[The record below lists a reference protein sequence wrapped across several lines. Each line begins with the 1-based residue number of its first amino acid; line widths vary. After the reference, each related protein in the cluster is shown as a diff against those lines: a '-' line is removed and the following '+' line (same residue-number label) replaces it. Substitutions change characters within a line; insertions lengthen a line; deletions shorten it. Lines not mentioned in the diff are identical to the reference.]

1 MSLESMIH
9 KYKMNGLNIVLD
21 VNSGS
26 VHAFDDVSFDII
38 EDAYDKSLEFLCSKY
53 DYTTEEIKESFEEIN
68 QLRNQG
74 LLYTDNDY
82 IDDVM
87 LANHSDVVKAMC
99 LHVAHDCNLR
109 CSYCFASQGD
119 FGGDKEIMSLEVGK
133 KALDY
138 LVEHSGNR
146 RNLEVDFF
154 GGEPLMNFE
163 VVKQLV
169 EYGNNIAKKKNKN
182 FRFTITTN
190 GVLLSDDKIKYINE
204 HMHNVVLS
212 LDGRKE
218 INDANRPLINGRGSY
233 DLIVP
238 KFQKL
243 IKDRPIDKYYYV
255 RGTFTRDNLDF
266 SKDLKTYKDL
276 GFSLTSIEPVV
287 GSEDNK
293 YAIRDEDIPTILE
306 EYEKIAIDYAK
317 MQVDKENF
325 KFFHF
330 MVDLTQGPC
339 VVKRVRGCGAG
350 GEYLAITPTGDIYPC
365 HQFVGNEDFK
375 MGNLFDENLELP
387 KQLKNDFKKANVLT
401 KDECKKCWARYY
413 CSGGCHANAINFNAD
428 IQKPY
433 EIGCIMQRKRLE
445 CAIMVEACKAINS

>member
-82 IDDVM
+82 IDNIM

-138 LVEHSGNR
+138 LVDHSGNR

-154 GGEPLMNFE
+154 GGEPLMNFD

-243 IKDRPIDKYYYV
+243 IKDRPMDKYYYV

-276 GFSLTSIEPVV
+276 SVL
-287 GSEDNK
+287 
-293 YAIRDEDIPTILE
+293 Y
-306 EYEKIAIDYAK
+306 
-317 MQVDKENF
+317 
-325 KFFHF
+325 FF
-330 MVDLTQGPC
+330 
-339 VVKRVRGCGAG
+339 
-350 GEYLAITPTGDIYPC
+350 I
-365 HQFVGNEDFK
+365 
-375 MGNLFDENLELP
+375 
-387 KQLKNDFKKANVLT
+387 
-401 KDECKKCWARYY
+401 
-413 CSGGCHANAINFNAD
+413 
-428 IQKPY
+428 
-433 EIGCIMQRKRLE
+433 
-445 CAIMVEACKAINS
+445 